1 MTYKVLVTGGLGF
14 IGSNF
19 IRFALE
25 RHPDWEITNLD
36 NFSETADPDNV
47 RDIMGSARYHF
58 ALGDITDRFLV
69 DMLLRRG
76 FDVLINFGA
85 EPCPD
90 FDSEKAS
97 RVIKS
102 NVDGVHNLIESA
114 REFGTRRFIQIST
127 FEVYGPSSPQGG
139 FTEDSPLRP
148 VDLFAVS
155 KASAELMCSAAV
167 RSDGLPII
175 ITRSSLNY
183 GPYQSPSEFFP
194 AIIRRALKSEGI
206 PASPGD
212 FDILD
217 WIYVLDHCRA
227 LDLLIEKGR
236 AGEIYNVGS
245 GDAKTRFDVAK
256 DIIRRLGKPEELLE
270 PEKAS
275 VADGTSYL
283 LDTSKITRE
292 LGFRSAFRF
301 EEAIART
308 VRWYLERGH
317 LEEKV

>member
-1 MTYKVLVTGGLGF
+1 MTRVLITGGLGF

-25 RHPDWEITNLD
+25 KHPDWEITNLD
-36 NFSETADPDNV
+36 NFSETANPDNV

-58 ALGDITDRFLV
+58 AFGDITDRFLV
-69 DMLLRRG
+69 DMLMRRG
-76 FDVLINFGA
+76 VDVLINFGA

-114 REFGTRRFIQIST
+114 KEFGTRRFIQIST
-127 FEVYGPSSPQGG
+127 FEVYGPSSPPGG
-139 FTEDSPLRP
+139 FAEDSPLRP

-167 RSDGLPII
+167 RSDEIPII

-183 GPYQSPSEFFP
+183 GPYQSPSEFIP
-194 AIIRRALKSEGI
+194 RVLRRVLNGEGI

-212 FDILD
+212 FDIYD
-217 WIYVLDHCRA
+217 WIFVLDHCRA

-236 AGEIYNVGS
+236 TGEIYNIGS
-245 GDAKTRFDVAK
+245 GDAKTKFDVAK
-256 DIIRRLGKPEELLE
+256 DVIRILGKSEELLE
-270 PEKAS
+270 REQAYL
-275 VADGTSYL
+275 VATTKYL
-283 LDTSKITRE
+283 LNTSKITGE
-292 LGFRSAFRF
+292 LGFKPACRF
-301 EEAIART
+301 SEAIERT
-308 VRWYLERGH
+308 VLWYLERGH
-317 LEEKV
+317 LEKKD